1 MKKNILLI
9 HGPNL
14 NMLGIREP
22 EIYGRTTMEQINQEV
37 IELGKT
43 LGAEVE
49 CFQSNSEGAIID
61 KIQSAYGT
69 KDGILINPGAYTHY
83 SYAIHDAIKAV
94 ALPAVEIH
102 LSDIQSREEF
112 RRISVI
118 RPACCD
124 QVAGLGKDSYLVA
137 LRKLLADYVS

>member
-1 MKKNILLI
+1 MEKRILLI

-22 EIYGRTTMEQINQEV
+22 EIYGRTTMEQINQEM
-37 IELGKT
+37 IELGKR

-49 CFQSNSEGAIID
+49 CYQSNSEGALID
-61 KIQSAYGT
+61 KIQSAYGA
-69 KDGILINPGAYTHY
+69 KDGIIINPGAYTHY

-94 ALPAVEIH
+94 ALPAVEVH

-137 LRKLLADYVS
+137 LEKLITDYVS

>member
-1 MKKNILLI
+1 MKKKVLVI

-22 EIYGRTTMEQINQEV
+22 EIYGRTTLEQINNEIQ
-37 IELGKT
+37 ELGDR
-43 LGAEVE
+43 LGADIE
-49 CFQSNSEGAIID
+49 CYQSNSEGALID
-61 KIQSAYGT
+61 KIQSAYGA
-69 KDGILINPGAYTHY
+69 KDGIIINPGAYTHY

-94 ALPAVEIH
+94 CLPTIEVH
-102 LSDIQSREEF
+102 LSDIHSREEF

-118 RPACCD
+118 APSCCA

-137 LRKLLADYVS
+137 LEKLLDEYLA

>member
-1 MKKNILLI
+1 MKKKILVI

-22 EIYGRTTMEQINQEV
+22 EIYGHTTLEQINNE
-37 IELGKT
+37 IIALGSQ
-43 LGAEVE
+43 LGADIE
-49 CFQSNSEGAIID
+49 CFQSNSEGALID

-69 KDGILINPGAYTHY
+69 KDGIIINPGAYTHY

-94 ALPAVEIH
+94 ALPAIEVH
-102 LSDIQSREEF
+102 LSDIHSREEF

-118 RPACCD
+118 APACCG
-124 QVAGLGKDSYLVA
+124 QVAGFGKDSYLVA
-137 LRKLLADYVS
+137 LEKLLNECLA

>member
-1 MKKNILLI
+1 MKKKILVI

-22 EIYGRTTMEQINQEV
+22 DIYGHTTLEQINNE
-37 IELGKT
+37 IIALGNQ
-43 LGAEVE
+43 LGADIE
-49 CFQSNSEGAIID
+49 CFQSNSEGALID

-69 KDGILINPGAYTHY
+69 KDGIIINPGAYTHY

-94 ALPAVEIH
+94 ALPAIEVH
-102 LSDIQSREEF
+102 LSDIHSREEF

-118 RPACCD
+118 APACCG
-124 QVAGLGKDSYLVA
+124 QVAALGKDSYLVA
-137 LRKLLADYVS
+137 LEKLLNECLA

>member
-1 MKKNILLI
+1 MKKKILVI

-22 EIYGRTTMEQINQEV
+22 EIYGHTTLEQVNNEI
-37 IELGKT
+37 IALGSQ
-43 LGAEVE
+43 LGADIE
-49 CFQSNSEGAIID
+49 CFQSNSEGALID

-69 KDGILINPGAYTHY
+69 KDGIIINPGAYTHY

-94 ALPAVEIH
+94 ALPAIEVH
-102 LSDIQSREEF
+102 LSDIHSREEF

-118 RPACCD
+118 APACCG
-124 QVAGLGKDSYLVA
+124 QVAGFGKDSYLVA
-137 LRKLLADYVS
+137 LEKLLNECLA

>member
-1 MKKNILLI
+1 MEKKILLV

-14 NMLGIREP
+14 NMLGVREP
-22 EIYGRTTMEQINQEV
+22 EIYGKVTMEQINREV
-37 IELGKT
+37 IELGKQ

-49 CFQSNSEGAIID
+49 CYQSNSEGALID

-69 KDGILINPGAYTHY
+69 KDGIIINPGAYTHY
-83 SYAIHDAIKAV
+83 SYAIHDALKAV
-94 ALPAVEIH
+94 ALPAIEVH
-102 LSDIQSREEF
+102 LSDIHSREEF

-118 RPACCD
+118 APACCE

-137 LRKLLADYVS
+137 LEKLLKDYVA

>member
-1 MKKNILLI
+1 MKKILLI

-14 NMLGIREP
+14 NMLGVREP
-22 EIYGRTTMEQINQEV
+22 EIYGYTTMEQINQEV
-37 IELGKT
+37 TELGKS

-49 CFQSNSEGAIID
+49 CFQSNCEGVLID

-124 QVAGLGKDSYLVA
+124 QVAGLGKDSYTVA
-137 LRKLLADYVS
+137 LRKLLTDYVS

>member
-1 MKKNILLI
+1 MEKKILLI

-37 IELGKT
+37 IELGKR

-49 CFQSNSEGAIID
+49 CYQSNSEGALID
-61 KIQSAYGT
+61 KIQSAYGA
-69 KDGILINPGAYTHY
+69 KDGIIINPGAYTHY

-94 ALPAVEIH
+94 ALPAVEVH

-137 LRKLLADYVS
+137 LEKLITDYVS

>member
-14 NMLGIREP
+14 NMLGVREP

-102 LSDIQSREEF
+102 LSDIQNREEF

>member
-1 MKKNILLI
+1 MEKKILLI

-22 EIYGRTTMEQINQEV
+22 EIYGRTTMEQINQEM
-37 IELGKT
+37 IELGKR

-49 CFQSNSEGAIID
+49 CYQSNSEGALID
-61 KIQSAYGT
+61 KIQSAYGA
-69 KDGILINPGAYTHY
+69 KDGIIINPGAYTHY

-94 ALPAVEIH
+94 ALPAVEVH

-137 LRKLLADYVS
+137 LEKLITDYVS

>member
-1 MKKNILLI
+1 MEKRILLI

-22 EIYGRTTMEQINQEV
+22 EIYGRTTMEQINQEM
-37 IELGKT
+37 IELGKR

-49 CFQSNSEGAIID
+49 CYQSNSEGALID

-69 KDGILINPGAYTHY
+69 KDGIIINPGAYTHY

-94 ALPAVEIH
+94 ALPAVEVH

-137 LRKLLADYVS
+137 LEKLITDYVS

>member
-1 MKKNILLI
+1 MKKKILVI

-22 EIYGRTTMEQINQEV
+22 EIYGRTTMEQINNE
-37 IELGKT
+37 IIALGDK
-43 LGAEVE
+43 LGAEIE
-49 CFQSNSEGAIID
+49 CYQSNSEGALID

-69 KDGILINPGAYTHY
+69 KDGIIINPGAYTHY

-94 ALPAVEIH
+94 ALPAVEVH
-102 LSDIQSREEF
+102 LSDIHSREEF

-118 RPACCD
+118 APACCA
-124 QVAGLGKDSYLVA
+124 QIAGLGKDSYLVA
-137 LRKLLADYVS
+137 LEKLLNEYLA